1 MDFPK
6 NKIGV
11 QTREGRIC
19 IRGGSGIP
27 SLRSRVYTPF
37 CSHYIFVPWRLSVIF
52 TLIRLRCVS
61 SFALIR
67 YAGNYIFNI
76 SKYFYLK
83 IVKIAYLLI
92 YVNKTRLCTFFLFV
106 LLHIPNNYH
115 TFALANIKQK

>member
-11 QTREGRIC
+11 QTRDGK
-19 IRGGSGIP
+19 SGIRVGWHTPLP
-27 SLRSRVYTPF
+27 SRAFPCHFVVTT
-37 CSHYIFVPWRLSVIF
+37 IFVPWRLSVIF
-52 TLIRLRCVS
+52 TLILLRCVS

-92 YVNKTRLCTFFLFV
+92 YVNKTRLCTFFYSFCCIFQIIIIP
-106 LLHIPNNYH
+106 LHREH
-115 TFALANIKQK
+115 KTRT